1 MKKRILSVIIYL
13 VDIIFLP
20 FTLIA
25 SVWFKI
31 IRKYN
36 ITYTN
41 TVSPFSKFIFKK
53 IGVFPI
59 TNHYY
64 EPLFDDSKILKSL
77 RSDRN
82 LPGINFNVENQLNL
96 LAQFSYNSEL
106 IEISKLT
113 NSNPKFS
120 FTKEQFGSGD
130 AEILYNIV
138 RNKKPKKIIEIGC
151 GQSTLIIQNAID
163 CNNILNPDYEC
174 EHICIEPYECLGLE
188 NLKVNLIRKKVE
200 ELSID
205 IFTSLGENDILFIDS
220 SHIIRPQGDVLFEY
234 LEILPSLKSG
244 VIVHVHDIFSPKDYL
259 NEWKFQGVNF
269 WDEQYLLEA
278 FLSCNN
284 QFEIICAVNYL
295 KNNFY
300 NELQSKCPLLTP
312 EREPG
317 SFWFRKN

>member
-1 MKKRILSVIIYL
+1 MKEKIKIAIIYFF
-13 VDIIFLP
+13 DITLLP
-20 FTLIA
+20 FTIIA
-25 SVWFKI
+25 SIWLKL

-36 ITYTN
+36 ITLFKTI
-41 TVSPFSKFIFKK
+41 SPISKFVFNK

-64 EPLFDDSKILKSL
+64 EPLFDSSKIIKSL

-82 LPGINFNVENQLNL
+82 LPGINFNVDSQLNL
-96 LAQFSYNSEL
+96 LRSFNYNSEL
-106 IEISKLT
+106 IEISRLPKNELT
-113 NSNPKFS
+113 FS
-120 FTKEQFGSGD
+120 FNKGPFRSGD
-130 AEILYNIV
+130 AEILYNMV
-138 RNKKPKKIIEIGC
+138 RNKQPKKIIEIGC
-151 GQSTLIIQNAID
+151 GHSTLLIQHAI
-163 CNNILNPDYEC
+163 NYNKKLNLNYTC
-174 EHICIEPYECLGLE
+174 EHICIEPYECLWLE
-188 NLKVNLIRKKVE
+188 NLNINVIREKVE
-200 ELSID
+200 ELNVEL
-205 IFTSLGENDILFIDS
+205 FTSLEKNDILFIDS
-220 SHIIRPQGDVLFEY
+220 THIIRPQGDVLFEY